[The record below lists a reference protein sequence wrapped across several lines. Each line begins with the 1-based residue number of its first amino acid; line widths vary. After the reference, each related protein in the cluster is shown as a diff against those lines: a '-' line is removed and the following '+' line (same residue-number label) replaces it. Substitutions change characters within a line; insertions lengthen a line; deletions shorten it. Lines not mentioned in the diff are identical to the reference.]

1 MGSGERSMK
10 ILLISLLLVGCTSP
24 NYKPNKWHY
33 KGPDYVDCAH
43 DKRLLEVCEKMG
55 PYWICKC
62 KYA

>member
-1 MGSGERSMK
+1 MGSGERSMR
-10 ILLISLLLVGCTSP
+10 ILLILLLLVGCTSP

-33 KGPDYVDCAH
+33 KGPDYVDCAY

-55 PYWICKC
+55 PYWVCEC

>member
-1 MGSGERSMK
+1 MGSGERSMR
-10 ILLISLLLVGCTSP
+10 ILLISLLLVGCTNP

-55 PYWICKC
+55 PYWVCEC

>member
-1 MGSGERSMK
+1 MGSGERSMR

-55 PYWICKC
+55 PYWVCEC